1 MSINS
6 IRGGTGGCAWGDLPQ
21 HSANTGPSDKEMMS
35 GKNLGILSEDL
46 SHDSG
51 PPVGNT
57 DLPFGEIL
65 EPLPDS
71 IKWMYFSINVFEVGV
86 NDSILLWV
94 VLWKKKKKESKVRT
108 FRAKA
113 LPFFIIILLFFS
125 IILLWLRPDVKGRH
139 LVVKELIVFGTF
151 GPGTKQAVKWG
162 PRS

>member
-71 IKWMYFSINVFEVGV
+71 IK
-86 NDSILLWV
+86 
-94 VLWKKKKKESKVRT
+94 
-108 FRAKA
+108 
-113 LPFFIIILLFFS
+113 
-125 IILLWLRPDVKGRH
+125 
-139 LVVKELIVFGTF
+139 
-151 GPGTKQAVKWG
+151 
-162 PRS
+162 